1 MISPKLPITE
11 MKTLTFNFVWQA
23 SANSNHPP
31 VREPDLPCF
40 AKQTHRMTYPLIAD
54 QCQYPAPY
62 MDDPVFKLSTGL
74 FLLWTREDHIV
85 KGGD

>member
-23 SANSNHPP
+23 STNSNHPP

-40 AKQTHRMTYPLIAD
+40 AKETHRMTYPQIAD
-54 QCQYPAPY
+54 QCQYPAPHK
-62 MDDPVFKLSTGL
+62 DDPVFKLSTGFSL
-74 FLLWTREDHIV
+74 YGLEKTTS
-85 KGGD
+85 